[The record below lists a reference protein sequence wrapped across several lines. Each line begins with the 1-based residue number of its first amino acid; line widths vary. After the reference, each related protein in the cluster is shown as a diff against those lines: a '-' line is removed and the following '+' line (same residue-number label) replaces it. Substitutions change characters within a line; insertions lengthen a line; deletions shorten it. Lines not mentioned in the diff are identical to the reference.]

1 MMSRSN
7 VALTSLQVEYF
18 SPPYTVTDFLYLLGK
33 LLLGDVVKELYYWDV
48 HKEIEDVVKKIDNQ
62 AK

>member
-7 VALTSLQVEYF
+7 VALTPLQVEF
-18 SPPYTVTDFLYLLGK
+18 SPPPCAVTDFLYLLGK

-48 HKEIEDVVKKIDNQ
+48 YKEIGDVVKKIDNQ